1 MGGFLSCLR
10 KQETKNGMTKI
21 TPLKRLVRFGLC
33 CVLVGMALFSIAL
46 PQITRAASLT
56 QGYHSNS
63 AVALGAIVGTA
74 KGTGDE
80 IDLTTPGTEKLMIG
94 VVVDAKE
101 AIVDLQPHGTDVRV
115 ALSGEVPVLVSNL
128 TGDIKSGDNLV
139 ISPVA
144 GIATRDSSD
153 SKAGKYIASAAQ
165 GFSSSSPGSRQ
176 VSITLNDGTQKTIS
190 IGTIRAKLLFSDRPA
205 SASSASSNVFSSLG
219 SKIAGKPIN
228 TPRLVAATA
237 VFMTTFSLTGL
248 LLHGS
253 VKGSFI
259 SLGRNPLSKPLI
271 INNLF
276 KMVAFG
282 FLIIIAGTALA
293 YVILVA

>member
-1 MGGFLSCLR
+1 MR
-10 KQETKNGMTKI
+10 HTIQVKY
-21 TPLKRLVRFGLC
+21 LKRFVRFGLC
-33 CVLVGMALFSIAL
+33 LLLASIALFSVAFGHL
-46 PQITRAASLT
+46 AWAASLT

-63 AVALGAIVGTA
+63 SVVVGAVVSAD
-74 KGTGDE
+74 KGGSNE
-80 IDLTTPGTEKLMIG
+80 IDLTTPDKEKLMLG
-94 VVVDAKE
+94 VVVDAKD

-115 ALSGEVPVLVSNL
+115 ALSGEVSLLVTNL
-128 TGDIKSGDNLV
+128 NGDIDSGNNLV
-139 ISPVA
+139 ISPIAGVA
-144 GIATRDSSD
+144 AKDNSS
-153 SKAGKYIASAAQ
+153 SKATKYIASASQ
-165 GFSSSSPGSRQ
+165 GFGDATPGAKQ
-176 VSITLNDGTQKTIS
+176 VSVTLNDGSQKTVS

-205 SASSASSNVFSSLG
+205 SASKTSSNIFSSLG
-219 SKIAGKPIN
+219 NKIAGKPIN